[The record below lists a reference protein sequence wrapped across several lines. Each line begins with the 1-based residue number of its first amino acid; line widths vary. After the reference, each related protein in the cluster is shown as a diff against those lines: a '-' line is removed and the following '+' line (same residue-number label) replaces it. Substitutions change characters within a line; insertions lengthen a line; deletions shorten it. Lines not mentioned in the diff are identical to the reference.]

1 MTILAATLYFLGIF
15 LHYLH
20 LITVVAFTKPEG
32 RRIEDADETEDA
44 DYRRVLLLSLAWPLM
59 TCWYLWEIVL
69 KGDDEDDEDN

>member
-20 LITVVAFTKPEG
+20 LLTVIAFTG
-32 RRIEDADETEDA
+32 TEDA

>member
-15 LHYLH
+15 LHYLR
-20 LITVVAFTKPEG
+20 LITVIAFT
-32 RRIEDADETEDA
+32 ETEDA

-69 KGDDEDDEDN
+69 KGDDEDE